1 MDAPNP
7 PGSIAETATAYPTN
21 PQRRILWTALTA
33 LAVTSLLGM
42 AALVF
47 YGFITFL
54 SWSYPILLPIGLAVI
69 VALMLEPVVAFVQKR
84 GVKRGT
90 ATLLVCLLAV
100 ISFLLF
106 WAFLLPPLVSQAG
119 GFFQS
124 LPGMLSNG
132 VAKLDAS
139 LTSAP
144 ESRITSSSMARPT
157 RRCRRWCAVA

>member
-1 MDAPNP
+1 MDTPNEPIPPPAPN
-7 PGSIAETATAYPTN
+7 GIGDYPT
-21 PQRRILWTALTA
+21 PHQRQLLWTSLGA
-33 LAVTSLLGM
+33 LAVTALLGVS
-42 AALVF
+42 ALVF
-47 YGFITFL
+47 LGFITFL

-69 VALMLEPVVAFVQKR
+69 VALMLEPVVAFMQKR

-100 ISFLLF
+100 IGFLLF
-106 WAFLLPPLVSQAG
+106 WSFLLPPLVSQAG

-139 LTSAP
+139 LAGTP
-144 ESRITSSSMARPT
+144 EN
-157 RRCRRWCAVA
+157 